1 MTASLYFPLLIITI
15 AAILAAGF
23 GLPSVKKR
31 LPFTV
36 QCWLLSLAPLLAF
49 AWFAV
54 RVAAVDVGITYTWQ
68 VEWIPSLGLRLGL
81 YLDSLSMLFA
91 LLVTLIGALIII
103 YTGQYFKGDQSAW
116 RFLTYMLVFLG
127 AMLGLVLAGDILTL
141 FIFWEATSIISFLL
155 IAYKTNDATARQ
167 GAFKSLFIT
176 AGGGIALLAGLLF
189 MGYIAGSTDLRTI
202 ISQGDLLRSS
212 PYYLSF
218 LGLIAFGAFT
228 KSAQFPAHIWLPA
241 SMSAPTPASAFLHSA
256 TMVKAG
262 IYLLARLNPA
272 LGFTESWFWL
282 LTITGL
288 ITMLAGAYLGLKQ
301 NDIKALLAYSTITQ
315 LGILVIL
322 LGQDV
327 KDGYKA
333 LVIGI
338 VAHALYKSALFMVAG
353 IIDHETGTRDLRRLG
368 GLARSMPVTFAIATV
383 AALSMAGLP
392 PLLGFLAKE
401 TLLATTV
408 HPSLPTI
415 ASQIFT
421 LSTVIAGAL
430 LVAQAG
436 LFIWDTFLGKPRD
449 KTITAHEAPWV
460 MLLAPAVPTLLSLVF
475 AQLPSLKEEALLLAT
490 AASTAFGGPV
500 KVSTKLWTGL
510 NIPLLLS
517 FAAITLGLVLFIF
530 RHSIRRFQ
538 VDFAP
543 QVSFN
548 RLYQAVLDMIDRS
561 AATALRLQ
569 NGNLRSYIVI
579 ILATALI
586 VIMIFSMTLEL
597 PGGMAIT
604 WFSFDITGGLT
615 LLKIFSLLII
625 TLASIATVFIR
636 RDFSAILALGAVGMS
651 MAMLFILEPAP
662 DIALVQIVV
671 DILAVVI
678 LVLALTRIPRAQRRQ
693 AQYIRETSRLQRSA
707 IIRDAII
714 AAAAGTVVA
723 AFTLIMLTSRPRSS
737 VVTPYY
743 EQFAKLQTGA
753 TDIVGAIVVDFRELD
768 TVIEI
773 TVFSMAGLGIY
784 TLLRYARRE
793 YWRSHPDIPP
803 PEDYQVDL
811 KSLVVHPH
819 PRSSAF
825 IRIPAFVTLPLAIVL
840 AATHLMYGHDNP
852 GDGFTAG
859 VIISL
864 AIGLWY
870 VVFGYDDTRRR
881 LPWLRP
887 HLLIAS
893 GILLALLIGT
903 LTWWLTGS
911 FFGNYDIETLFH
923 LPLPRG
929 FHISSSFLIELA
941 ICLSVLGSASYI
953 IDRLGHPDHAD
964 FSGSIENHADNS
976 IHQ

>member
-1 MTASLYFPLLIITI
+1 MTAPLYTPLLIITL

-23 GLPSVKKR
+23 GLPGVKKR

-36 QCWLLSLAPLLAF
+36 QCWLLSLAPLLVF
-49 AWFAV
+49 SWFAV
-54 RVAAVDVGITYTWQ
+54 KVPAVDFGTIFTWQ
-68 VEWIPSLGLRLGL
+68 VNWIPSLGLSLGL

-91 LLVTLIGALIII
+91 LLVTLIGTLVII
-103 YTGQYFKGDQSAW
+103 YTGQYFKGDQNAW
-116 RFLTYMLVFLG
+116 RFLAYMLLFMG

-155 IAYKTNDATARQ
+155 IAYKTNDVAARQ
-167 GAFKSLFIT
+167 GAFKALFIT
-176 AGGGIALLAGLLF
+176 GGGGIALLAGLLF
-189 MGYIAGSTDLRTI
+189 MGYTAGSTNLSTI
-202 ISQGDLLRSS
+202 TSQGDLLRSS
-212 PYYLSF
+212 PFYLAF

-228 KSAQFPAHIWLPA
+228 KSAQFPTHIWLPGA
-241 SMSAPTPASAFLHSA
+241 MSAPTPASAYLHSA

-282 LTITGL
+282 LTITGI

-301 NDIKALLAYSTITQ
+301 NDLKALLAYSTITQ

-322 LGQDV
+322 LGQDM

-353 IIDHETGTRDLRRLG
+353 IIDHETGSRDLRRLG
-368 GLARSMPVTFAIATV
+368 GLAHSMPVTFAIGSV

-401 TLLATTV
+401 TLLATSV
-408 HPSLPTI
+408 HPSLPPLI
-415 ASQIFT
+415 SQIFT

-430 LVAQAG
+430 LLAQAG
-436 LFIWDTFLGKPRD
+436 LFIWDTFMGKPRD
-449 KTITAHEAPWV
+449 TTITAHEAPWA
-460 MLLAPAVPTLLSLVF
+460 MLLAPAVPALLSLVF
-475 AQLPSLKEEALLLAT
+475 AQLPNIKEEALLLAS

-510 NIPLLLS
+510 NVPLLLS
-517 FAAITLGLVLFIF
+517 FVAITLGMVIFYF
-530 RHSIRRFQ
+530 RHPIRRLQ
-538 VDFAP
+538 ARFAP
-543 QVSFN
+543 KVSFN
-548 RLYQAVLDMIDRS
+548 WLYQAVLAAIDHS
-561 AATALRLQ
+561 AAAALRLQ
-569 NGNLRSYIVI
+569 TGNLRSYLAI
-579 ILATALI
+579 ILSAAMI
-586 VIMIFSMTLEL
+586 VVVVISLAIEL
-597 PGGMAIT
+597 PGGIAIT
-604 WFSFDITGGLT
+604 WLPADLSGVLT
-615 LLKIFSLLII
+615 LLRMFTLLII

-636 RDFSAILALGAVGMS
+636 RDFFAILAVGAAGLS

-662 DIALVQIVV
+662 DVALVQIVV

-678 LVLALTRIPRAQRRQ
+678 LVLALTRIPREKRQQ
-693 AQYIRETSRLQRSA
+693 AQDIRETSHEQRGA
-707 IIRDAII
+707 TLRDAVI
-714 AAAAGTVVA
+714 AAAVGTVVA
-723 AFTLIMLTSRPRSS
+723 GLTLIMLTSRPHVS

-743 EQFAKLQTGA
+743 EQYAKLLTGA
-753 TDIVGAIVVDFRELD
+753 TDIVGAIVVDFRVLD

-793 YWRSHPDIPP
+793 YWKTHPDLPP
-803 PEDYQVDL
+803 PADFQMDPESIVI
-811 KSLVVHPH
+811 HPH
-819 PRSSAF
+819 LISSAF
-825 IRIPAFVTLPLAIVL
+825 IRVPAFVTLPLAIVL

-859 VIISL
+859 IIISL

-870 VVFGYDDTRRR
+870 VVFGYEDTRRR
-881 LPWLRP
+881 LTWLRP
-887 HLLIAS
+887 NRFIAS

-903 LTWWLTGS
+903 FSWWATGS
-911 FFGNYDIETLFH
+911 FFGNYDIDTVIH

-953 IDRLGHPDHAD
+953 LDRLGHPDHTD
-964 FSGSIENHADNS
+964 FSGSIENHADSS